1 MATDVESPQTPDDVK
16 SLLETDGSPPRHV
29 LEETREAGWDDE
41 QILET
46 IAHVALGTFGNLVTR
61 AGDVPLDGSSEDS
74 RLLQA
79 A

>member
-1 MATDVESPQTPDDVK
+1 MRYVK
-16 SLLETDGSPPRHV
+16 ALVETDGSPPRHV
-29 LEETREAGWDDE
+29 LEETREGGWEDE

-46 IAHVALGTFGNLVTR
+46 IAHVALATFGNLVTR